1 MIWPFKKRATET
13 RSSGSNYTAQLIG
26 SRAEYITGRSGLAE
40 LTATVQS
47 AVDFWS
53 HGLAVADVNG
63 TDMLTKRHL
72 ALAGRA
78 LALRGECVFLIEDDG
93 LTVCSDWD
101 LSTKFGKPRA
111 YRLSIPD
118 VGGGT
123 SKTALAGEVLHFTSG
138 ADTSMPYSGQAPLR
152 RSGLTAELL
161 HHVESALSEIYRDAP
176 LGSSVVPFPESPETD
191 LNTLARGFRGY
202 RGKVQVRESVAVVAA
217 GAPGPA
223 TDWKPHDLTPDLQ
236 KAMTA
241 ESLTAAR
248 GSIAMA
254 FGLLPA
260 MLNPAAVG
268 TTIREGQRHACQFT
282 LQPLA
287 ELMAEECTEKLGA
300 AITMDVMR
308 PLQAFDAG
316 GRSRAAATVVQALA
330 QAKEAGVDPS
340 TALKLVD
347 WEAGA

>member
-1 MIWPFKKRATET
+1 MIWPFKKKTAET

-40 LTATVQS
+40 LTSTVQS

-53 HGLAVADVNG
+53 HGLAVADVKG
-63 TDMLTKRHL
+63 TDILSKRHL

-78 LALRGECVFLIEDDG
+78 LALRGECVFLIEEDG

-101 LSTKFGKPRA
+101 LSTRAGRPRA
-111 YRLSIPD
+111 YRVSIPD
-118 VGGGT
+118 VGGGST
-123 SKTALAGEVLHFTSG
+123 RTALAGEVLHFTIG
-138 ADTSMPYSGQAPLR
+138 ADVNMPYSGQPPLR

-161 HHVESALSEIYRDAP
+161 HHIESALSEVYRDAP
-176 LGSSVVPFPESPETD
+176 IGSAVVPFPETDETD
-191 LNTLARGFRGY
+191 LNGLARAFRAY
-202 RGKVQVRESVAVVAA
+202 RGKVQIRESVAVVAA

-236 KAMTA
+236 RALVG
-241 ESLTAAR
+241 ESLVAAR

-268 TTIREGQRHACQFT
+268 TTIREGQRHACQYT
-282 LQPLA
+282 LQPIASLMGE
-287 ELMAEECTEKLGA
+287 ELSEKLG
-300 AITMDVMR
+300 TTVELDVMR
-308 PLQAFDAG
+308 PLQSFDAG
-316 GRSRAAATVVQALA
+316 GRARAAATIVQALA
-330 QAKEAGVDPS
+330 QAEEAGVDPS
-340 TALKLVD
+340 LALKLVD
-347 WEAGA
+347 WEATL